1 VQIRLLRRN
10 LSTVR
15 RGANQSASI
24 LPSSIPTSW
33 SPSPMR
39 LPLIPREEKFYEM
52 FVEDASNVLAGSRLL
67 QEFFRNFDERERL
80 ALQLRNTEHEGD
92 RISHEIGRKL
102 EATFV
107 TPFDREEIHA
117 LISRLD
123 DIIDLIEEVADTCIL
138 YGVREPSDTAA
149 KQAEIIALQCEQIVD
164 ALARLRGFKGLER
177 YWIEVH
183 RLENEGD
190 RIARQAVAELFK
202 HDSDPVEIIKWKDI
216 YGLLED
222 TIDACEDAANV
233 IERIVVKHA

>member
-1 VQIRLLRRN
+1 
-10 LSTVR
+10 
-15 RGANQSASI
+15 
-24 LPSSIPTSW
+24 
-33 SPSPMR
+33 MR
-39 LPLIPREEKFYEM
+39 LPLIPREEKFFDM
-52 FVEDASNVLAGSRLL
+52 FVEDASNVLAGARLL
-67 QEFFRNFDERERL
+67 EEFFRNFDERERL
-80 ALQLRNTEHEGD
+80 AMQLRNAEHEGD

-138 YGVREPSDTAA
+138 YGIDAPGEIAI
-149 KQAEIIALQCEQIVD
+149 KQAEIITLQCEQIID

-177 YWIEVH
+177 YWIEIH

-190 RIARQAVAELFK
+190 RIVRQAVAELFK
-202 HDSDPVEIIKWKDI
+202 NGTDPVEIIKWKDI
-216 YGLLED
+216 YQLLEE
-222 TIDACEDAANV
+222 TVDACEDAANV